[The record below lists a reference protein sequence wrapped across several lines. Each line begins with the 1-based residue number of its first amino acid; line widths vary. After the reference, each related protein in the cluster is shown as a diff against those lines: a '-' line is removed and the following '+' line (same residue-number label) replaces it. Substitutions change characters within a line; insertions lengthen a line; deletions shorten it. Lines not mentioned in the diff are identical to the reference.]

1 MSLYPLKFK
10 TIYKET
16 IWGGSKLK
24 KQLNKDVPTN
34 TKVGETWEISCVE
47 GDISIVS
54 NGTLEGNS
62 LQDLIEIYMGDLV
75 GDKVYD
81 KYGLEFPVLIKFI
94 DANDDLSIQVHPDDA
109 IAKKRHNAYGK
120 TEMWYILESEKDS
133 KLITGFNKTVTKREY
148 LDKLEANEIS
158 DILNF
163 EAVKKGDVFFIPA
176 GRVHAIGS
184 GILLAEIQQTS
195 DITYRIYDWNRKDK
209 DGKGRELHT
218 DLALD
223 VLDFKKHDNYKT
235 EYKTK
240 ENEAI
245 ELANTKY
252 FKTNII
258 ELTKKMEIDIFKIDS
273 FIIYIA
279 TEGETEIIY
288 STKDSINIKKGETV
302 LIPAELNSII
312 LNPKNKN
319 CTLLEV
325 YM

>member
-16 IWGGSKLK
+16 IWGGNKLQ
-24 KQLNKDVPTN
+24 KQLNKDVPATA
-34 TKVGETWEISCVE
+34 KVGETWEISCVE

-109 IAKKRHNAYGK
+109 IAKERHNAFGK
-120 TEMWYILESEKDS
+120 TEMWYVLEGEKDS
-133 KLITGFNKTVTKREY
+133 KLITGFNKTVTKLEY

-163 EAVKKGDVFFIPA
+163 ETVKKGDVFFIPA

-195 DITYRIYDWNRKDK
+195 DITYRIYDWDRKDK

-218 DLALD
+218 DLAID

-235 EYKTK
+235 EYTTQD
-240 ENEAI
+240 NEAV
-245 ELANTKY
+245 ELANTEY

-288 STKDSINIKKGETV
+288 STKDSVNIKKGETV

-312 LNPKNKN
+312 LNPKSKN
-319 CTLLEV
+319 STLLEV

>member
-16 IWGGSKLK
+16 IWGGNKLN
-24 KQLNKDVPTN
+24 KQLNKNVPAN
-34 TKVGETWEISCVE
+34 AKVGETWEISCVE

-54 NGTLEGNS
+54 NGILEGNS

-94 DANDDLSIQVHPDDA
+94 DANDDLSIQVHPDDT
-109 IAKKRHNAYGK
+109 IARKRHNAFGK
-120 TEMWYILESEKDS
+120 NEMWYVLEAEKDS
-133 KLITGFNKTVTKREY
+133 KLISGFSKTVTKREY
-148 LDKLEANEIS
+148 LDKLKANEIS

-163 EAVKKGDVFFIPA
+163 ETVKKADVFFIPA

-195 DITYRIYDWNRKDK
+195 DITYRIYDWDRKDK
-209 DGKGRELHT
+209 NGKGRELHT
-218 DLALD
+218 ELAID

-235 EYKTK
+235 DYTTSK
-240 ENEAI
+240 NEAI
-245 ELANTKY
+245 ELANTEY

-258 ELTKKMEIDIFKIDS
+258 ELEKRMEIDLFKIDS

-279 TEGETEIIY
+279 TEGEIDIIY
-288 STKDSINIKKGETV
+288 NSTEKINLKKGETI
-302 LIPAELNSII
+302 LIPAELDEII
-312 LNPKNKN
+312 LEPKTNS

-325 YM
+325 FM

>member
-24 KQLNKDVPTN
+24 EQLNKDVPTN
-34 TKVGETWEISCVE
+34 AKVGETWEISCVE
-47 GDISIVS
+47 GDVSIVS
-54 NGTLEGNS
+54 NGILEGNS

-109 IAKKRHNAYGK
+109 MARKRHNAFGK
-120 TEMWYILESEKDS
+120 TEMWYILESKKDS
-133 KLITGFNKTVTKREY
+133 KLISGFSKTVTKREY

-163 EAVKKGDVFFIPA
+163 EPAKKGDVFFIPA

-195 DITYRIYDWNRKDK
+195 DITYRIYDWDRKNK
-209 DGKGRELHT
+209 DGNGRELHT
-218 DLALD
+218 ELAID

-235 EYKTK
+235 EYTTQD
-240 ENEAI
+240 NEAV
-245 ELANTKY
+245 ELANTEY

-288 STKDSINIKKGETV
+288 STKDSISIKKGEIV

-312 LNPKNKN
+312 LNPKSKS